1 MVKLMSSL
9 VGRAYKFFDKMI
21 HSRRHDMRLPM
32 NLSLLESK
40 TMPVSVPYS
49 PVMSGYLCDISKTGL
64 SLIVP
69 PVRFGSCFI
78 VGGHQPLR
86 VTVELPNRVINIQV
100 APVRYDKLFEEQS
113 ERRYLIGAR
122 IMEMAESDR
131 EHLTQYIQQLK
142 KRSSFGFAHG
152 APST

>member
-1 MVKLMSSL
+1 MVKPLRL
-9 VGRAYKFFDKMI
+9 LAERARKIFAYCL
-21 HSRRHDMRLPM
+21 HTRRHDMRLPM
-32 NLSLLESK
+32 NVSLLESK
-40 TMPVSVPYS
+40 SAPISVPYS

-78 VGGHQPLR
+78 VGGRQPLR
-86 VTVELPNRVINIQV
+86 VTIELPNRVINIQV
-100 APVRYDKLFEEQS
+100 TPVRYDKLFEEQS

-131 EHLTQYIQQLK
+131 EHLTQYIQHLK
-142 KRSSFGFAHG
+142 KTASFGFAHG
-152 APST
+152 AQST